1 MYCKA
6 QTHKKVLEK
15 KCKIPLIALCECCRV
30 TARQN
35 WKNSQTALCRN
46 SCTLSPYCGWLLL
59 QWARN
64 DSQVTWVLRGNC
76 VPVMTGN
83 EMIKLSFLR
92 MRSHIYST
100 RDTSFILW
108 ILESVV
114 AVPTERDAMQ
124 EHVVRVLG
132 DSVFAVRTHFVR
144 RRREAPDCTEWSPGR
159 GLVQKSRVGVVS
171 GREQKTS
178 SHRPCVCRYCCVAAG
193 KSNVLLHSW
202 VTFPVCHYHIVGD
215 FPHCC
220 HMWGMWWQ
228 YLTKT

>member
-1 MYCKA
+1 M
-6 QTHKKVLEK
+6 
-15 KCKIPLIALCECCRV
+15 
-30 TARQN
+30 
-35 WKNSQTALCRN
+35 
-46 SCTLSPYCGWLLL
+46 L

-64 DSQVTWVLRGNC
+64 DSQVTCVLRGNC

-83 EMIKLSFLR
+83 EIIKSSFLR

-108 ILESVV
+108 ILESVWKCCSKSTV
-114 AVPTERDAMQ
+114 AVSTERDAMQ

-132 DSVFAVRTHFVR
+132 DSVTACLLSGHILWGEGAKLLMVQSEVLDEDLRRSHVLELCLGESRKRLLTVRVSAVI
-144 RRREAPDCTEWSPGR
+144 
-159 GLVQKSRVGVVS
+159 VVS
-171 GREQKTS
+171 
-178 SHRPCVCRYCCVAAG
+178 VAAG

-202 VTFPVCHYHIVGD
+202 VTFPVCHYHIVRD

-220 HMWGMWWQ
+220 HMWGIWSQ

>member
-1 MYCKA
+1 M
-6 QTHKKVLEK
+6 QT
-15 KCKIPLIALCECCRV
+15 
-30 TARQN
+30 T
-35 WKNSQTALCRN
+35 LCRN

-59 QWARN
+59 QWACN
-64 DSQVTWVLRGNC
+64 DSQVTCVLRGNC

-108 ILESVV
+108 ILESVWKCCSKSTV
-114 AVPTERDAMQ
+114 ALSTERDAMQ

-132 DSVFAVRTHFVR
+132 DSVTACLLSHCHQGVK
-144 RRREAPDCTEWSPGR
+144 
-159 GLVQKSRVGVVS
+159 LLIVQSEVLDEDLCRSHVLELS

-178 SHRPCVCRYCCVAAG
+178 SHRPCVCCYCCVAAG

-220 HMWGMWWQ
+220 HMWGIWWQ